1 MCVYVRVGGSILG
14 FKASDLSSLSYYN
27 NKISVDQFTL
37 HFLFLRVK
45 QIETLFFQSF
55 SQAVAKMA
63 GDGATNLSRT
73 FKYLFATQFL
83 SRGIP
88 FIFNSW
94 IIRHLTA
101 KDYALY
107 AVQFH
112 LFVTCVLFLS
122 REGFRRACM
131 RADIKC
137 DGASTGENASKIL
150 KVAWMTV
157 PFGIVITVAACIL
170 VFWWQELS
178 YSNPYARAILI
189 NGLACIL
196 ELLAEPLYIVSQ
208 NLLLLRLRLIV
219 ETVATLSRCMTTYIL
234 IVKQPDMEKAI
245 VFALSQTAY
254 GACLFFCYW
263 GYFLLFRVFKVSD
276 LFPFRYMFLDF
287 QCGKPYHH
295 CYDVGLGHPI
305 HIIRHDLNLGLVPC
319 LTRCLAKLLTYPR
332 LCWILLD
339 FPKSETQHSRP
350 RCQKGLLLKHDGSG
364 LGVRDIMDYD
374 RQLSDMCML
383 FTLQSFRK
391 LFLQEGE
398 KFVLVWLDTPYNQAI
413 YGIVDKLGSLVVRMV
428 FLPFEES
435 SYVTFARSASVQ
447 ICSWSVVPGLRS
459 AEDAQKSWKL
469 GSCLTD
475 ALKLVLLIGLV
486 VMAFGPSYSY
496 SLIRLLYGQKW
507 SDGEA
512 STALQYYCLYVI
524 TLAMNGQGTSEAF
537 LHAVATE
544 NQIKRSNDS
553 LLVFSLIY
561 LVMNVVLIRSAG
573 AVGLIVANSLTD
585 SASFS
590 FRSCLPS
597 GWMVLLFSSIT
608 TLISEKIFLDR
619 QNFWPTFLIHFSV
632 GNYRRERPFIN
643 KIIRFRDHAD

>member
-1 MCVYVRVGGSILG
+1 MSAIDKVG
-14 FKASDLSSLSYYN
+14 
-27 NKISVDQFTL
+27 QQ
-37 HFLFLRVK
+37 R
-45 QIETLFFQSF
+45 
-55 SQAVAKMA
+55 
-63 GDGATNLSRT
+63 R
-73 FKYLFATQFL
+73 
-83 SRGIP
+83 
-88 FIFNSW
+88 
-94 IIRHLTA
+94 
-101 KDYALY
+101 LY

-276 LFPFRYMFLDF
+276 LFPFR
-287 QCGKPYHH
+287 
-295 CYDVGLGHPI
+295 
-305 HIIRHDLNLGLVPC
+305 
-319 LTRCLAKLLTYPR
+319 
-332 LCWILLD
+332 
-339 FPKSETQHSRP
+339 
-350 RCQKGLLLKHDGSG
+350 
-364 LGVRDIMDYD
+364 VRDIMDYD

-413 YGIVDKLGSLVVRMV
+413 YGIVDKLGDHAVNSLKCSSVVFR
-428 FLPFEES
+428 
-435 SYVTFARSASVQ
+435 Q
-447 ICSWSVVPGLRS
+447 ICSWSVVPEEEEEEEEEEEVVVVVVAMYLVRRS
-459 AEDAQKSWKL
+459 DIPKK
-469 GSCLTD
+469 
-475 ALKLVLLIGLV
+475 KLVCWSGLV

-524 TLAMNGQGTSEAF
+524 TLAMNGTSEAF

-573 AVGLIVANSLTD
+573 AVGLIIANSLIIAVRGLLSTKLY
-585 SASFS
+585 ASVTM
-590 FRSCLPS
+590 L
-597 GWMVLLFSSIT
+597 T
-608 TLISEKIFLDR
+608 E
-619 QNFWPTFLIHFSV
+619 
-632 GNYRRERPFIN
+632 EE
-643 KIIRFRDHAD
+643 